1 MPDFD
6 YAAFFRRIQDLKK
19 LQIKADDVSWVE
31 HHRPPDR
38 AYDTVLYLGCN
49 ILRTPH
55 IAKQVI
61 AVFALLD
68 LDFVAVGGV
77 QFCCGIVHDKFGGP
91 KKGSRVSNHTVAR
104 LEDYQPKQVV
114 MWCPSCNVHFKDIVI
129 GRDDKQPQFA
139 ITHTPQFLAEM
150 AQRGALPWQQAVPCK
165 VALHTHVGRTGHEE
179 GERRARNDRES
190 TAALLRS
197 VPGVELVDEVQAP
210 ADLDYDCG
218 AAGLRLPPAQI
229 QATRTALLGP
239 VRNSGRADTLATISH
254 ACHREWCQEGD
265 ERLTVR
271 NYISIVAEALGLATE
286 TDQLGDF
293 KNTDDLEEI
302 LDRSRSEWQS
312 YGLNREQ
319 ARALARKYFAGGEMA
334 P

>member
-1 MPDFD
+1 M
-6 YAAFFRRIQDLKK
+6 
-19 LQIKADDVSWVE
+19 S
-31 HHRPPDR
+31 
-38 AYDTVLYLGCN
+38 
-49 ILRTPH
+49 
-55 IAKQVI
+55 
-61 AVFALLD
+61 
-68 LDFVAVGGV
+68 VG
-77 QFCCGIVHDKFGGP
+77 P
-91 KKGSRVSNHTVAR
+91 
-104 LEDYQPKQVV
+104 V
-114 MWCPSCNVHFKDIVI
+114 M
-129 GRDDKQPQFA
+129 
-139 ITHTPQFLAEM
+139 
-150 AQRGALPWQQAVPCK
+150 
-165 VALHTHVGRTGHEE
+165 
-179 GERRARNDRES
+179 RRASAERVNDRES

-293 KNTDDLEEI
+293 KNTGDLEEI
-302 LDRSRSEWQS
+302 LDRSTSEWRS

-319 ARALARKYFAGGEMA
+319 ARTLARKYFAGGEMA